1 MDIFQIDASTAL
13 SLNRTNG
20 AATIIDENT
29 SDHLPEV
36 SFDAG
41 PEFNLN
47 FFDNPDDSNTQ
58 GGYSDPGSVE
68 STIASSSPP
77 PPPLPL
83 NAHSNA
89 TSLPPPV
96 NQFHANGQLTTNH
109 SLNGHT
115 NGSLCGKCM
124 RVCLFGEE
132 RTTKNRNVVSASAR
146 KYITILVKEEVRGPR
161 HRLLLPGIIPLKVF
175 MIYKRNGTSAR
186 HKIEG
191 AFARLWLDARSPL
204 PLSPTGCH
212 RKALPATDLFIL
224 FRF

>member
-20 AATIIDENT
+20 ASTIIDENT

-77 PPPLPL
+77 PPPLSVHL
-83 NAHSNA
+83 N
-89 TSLPPPV
+89 TTTTPLPPPV
-96 NQFHANGQLTTNH
+96 NQFHTNGQLTTNN
-109 SLNGHT
+109 SINGHS
-115 NGSLCGKCM
+115 NVGLCGK
-124 RVCLFGEE
+124 
-132 RTTKNRNVVSASAR
+132 
-146 KYITILVKEEVRGPR
+146 
-161 HRLLLPGIIPLKVF
+161 
-175 MIYKRNGTSAR
+175 
-186 HKIEG
+186 
-191 AFARLWLDARSPL
+191 RSEQ
-204 PLSPTGCH
+204 
-212 RKALPATDLFIL
+212 
-224 FRF
+224 

>member
-1 MDIFQIDASTAL
+1 MCIEIMDIFQIDASAGL

-68 STIASSSPP
+68 STVASSSPP
-77 PPPLPL
+77 PPPLNSHL
-83 NAHSNA
+83 NT

-96 NQFHANGQLTTNH
+96 NQFHANGQLTPNN

-115 NGSLCGKCM
+115 NGGLCGKCLLAK
-124 RVCLFGEE
+124 RFFFQPNE
-132 RTTKNRNVVSASAR
+132 RKI
-146 KYITILVKEEVRGPR
+146 KC
-161 HRLLLPGIIPLKVF
+161 IPALCEK
-175 MIYKRNGTSAR
+175 MNCITSA
-186 HKIEG
+186 
-191 AFARLWLDARSPL
+191 ARDTCLCRA
-204 PLSPTGCH
+204 
-212 RKALPATDLFIL
+212 
-224 FRF
+224 